1 MHDDLG
7 SVSWWPICLWSTHLR
22 LSPAVSLSMMFWHFL
37 KLIFMYG
44 CCREHLPAFTILMYA
59 ALISLTESP
68 GDSWTAARC
77 TFGKH
82 ELAGR
87 GIASGVRLHLQSSFI
102 QRRGWNEIRLD
113 AVHSVVKGHHRPHVA
128 PFSISPATNRH
139 ATIHILVALFSSVQ
153 SGRSETFRW
162 VWDDTQWECS
172 KYKEEGIEA
181 VIRVKRSQ
189 RGFTAEIIKPVSINV
204 TLSSGTMNERGRG
217 WGQAAIMKGSFCN
230 IELILVWR
238 RHSQSVGMIYISYQV
253 INIWK

>member
-44 CCREHLPAFTILMYA
+44 CCREHLPTFTILMYA

-128 PFSISPATNRH
+128 P
-139 ATIHILVALFSSVQ
+139 SVYHQ
-153 SGRSETFRW
+153 PQTDTPPFTYWSHYSAQCRAADQKHSG
-162 VWDDTQWECS
+162 EC
-172 KYKEEGIEA
+172 
-181 VIRVKRSQ
+181 
-189 RGFTAEIIKPVSINV
+189 
-204 TLSSGTMNERGRG
+204 
-217 WGQAAIMKGSFCN
+217 
-230 IELILVWR
+230 
-238 RHSQSVGMIYISYQV
+238 GMIPGENV
-253 INIWK
+253 ANIKKKVLKQ